1 MMMTARKTF
10 FTLMTM
16 MVPMRR
22 KTITPIKPN
31 PNWKRMRMRMRN
43 PNRSLPLE
51 DREDHVL
58 NKASVTVPQA
68 VETNPIR
75 VMVE

>member
-22 KTITPIKPN
+22 KTIIPIKPN
-31 PNWKRMRMRMRN
+31 LNWKRMRMR
-43 PNRSLPLE
+43 SLLLQGQ

-58 NKASVTVPQA
+58 NKASVPAPQA

-75 VMVE
+75 VMVA

>member
-22 KTITPIKPN
+22 KTIIPIKPN
-31 PNWKRMRMRMRN
+31 LNWKRMRMR
-43 PNRSLPLE
+43 SLLLQGQ

-58 NKASVTVPQA
+58 NKVSVPVPQA

-75 VMVE
+75 VMVA